1 MTGIVRYI
9 MLGIIFVG
17 IAGLAFILI
26 NDSRKNKNKK
36 TETKPK
42 NKKAKSKSNKK
53 TKTTTGATQ
62 ETLPFKS
69 IEIYS
74 EDNPTGLILK
84 DDLITY
90 VGILEVKGINYN
102 LLDIAEREILEK
114 SFEMLLNGIDYPIQ
128 LFIQSRRIDIENYKK
143 KYESRLEEQRSDLT
157 KLSDKIEYYKETDPE
172 NKEIEQLISKYKKVQ
187 SQLEYGEKIKE
198 YIVQRCNQKNMLERR
213 YYIAVSHIYNDS
225 KFKEQLTEKEKLS
238 NAFFDIENKASS
250 LISALQRAK
259 LSGKLLTGEEIAEL
273 LYISYNKADSE
284 HYKFENA
291 LKSKFSHL
299 YTTAEPVERKA
310 MKRRLEDLQKEEV
323 KLNQEIDELE
333 EKVGA

>member
-1 MTGIVRYI
+1 
-9 MLGIIFVG
+9 
-17 IAGLAFILI
+17 
-26 NDSRKNKNKK
+26 
-36 TETKPK
+36 
-42 NKKAKSKSNKK
+42 
-53 TKTTTGATQ
+53 
-62 ETLPFKS
+62 
-69 IEIYS
+69 
-74 EDNPTGLILK
+74 
-84 DDLITY
+84 
-90 VGILEVKGINYN
+90 
-102 LLDIAEREILEK
+102 
-114 SFEMLLNGIDYPIQ
+114 
-128 LFIQSRRIDIENYKK
+128 
-143 KYESRLEEQRSDLT
+143 
-157 KLSDKIEYYKETDPE
+157 
-172 NKEIEQLISKYKKVQ
+172 
-187 SQLEYGEKIKE
+187 
-198 YIVQRCNQKNMLERR
+198 MLERR

-310 MKRRLEDLQKEEV
+310 MKRRLKDLEKEEE
-323 KLNQEIDELE
+323 KITKEIDELE